1 MRFLVDASL
10 SPSVAQTLKDAGHDA
25 VHVSDVMPLD
35 APDETIFDYAAADDR
50 VIVAADTDFG
60 GLLAQRA
67 AKHPS
72 LILFR
77 RRTGP
82 RPADQ
87 AALILTHLPDV
98 EHDLIDGAAIVFQE
112 TRIRVRHLP
121 ISGSQK

>member
-10 SPSVAQTLKDAGHDA
+10 SPSVARSLNHAGHDA

-35 APDETIFDYAAADDR
+35 APDETIFGYAAAHDR

-67 AKHPS
+67 TNRPS
-72 LILFR
+72 LILLR
-77 RRTGP
+77 RRTGR

-98 EHDLIDGAAIVFQE
+98 EHDLLDGAIVVFQE
-112 TRIRVRHLP
+112 TRIRVRRLP
-121 ISGSQK
+121 ISGR